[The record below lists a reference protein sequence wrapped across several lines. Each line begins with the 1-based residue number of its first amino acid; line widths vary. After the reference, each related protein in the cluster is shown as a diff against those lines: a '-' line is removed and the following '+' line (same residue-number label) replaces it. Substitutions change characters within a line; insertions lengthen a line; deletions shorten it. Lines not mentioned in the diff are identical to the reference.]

1 MIIANDGRTAQGE
14 ALPKNHRFITG
25 ALRPLQAQ
33 HARLAFH
40 SAHTGRAKNPD
51 LVSLHTVALLCEWK
65 GAQARAAACV
75 MAVWPITFAIEHEA
89 VEVAH
94 ASEAK

>member
-14 ALPKNHRFITG
+14 ALPKNHRFMTG

-40 SAHTGRAKNPD
+40 CVHTEWAKTTD
-51 LVSLHTVALLCEWK
+51 LVSRHTVALPCEWK

-75 MAVWPITFAIEHEA
+75 MAVWPITFATEHEA